1 MQQEHNAIQHSDTV
15 MYLCVINVA
24 HNLEFVVVVARMYGS
39 IFGSFICLVVIIVG
53 LRQNFFV

>member
-39 IFGSFICLVVIIVG
+39 IFGSFIC
-53 LRQNFFV
+53 